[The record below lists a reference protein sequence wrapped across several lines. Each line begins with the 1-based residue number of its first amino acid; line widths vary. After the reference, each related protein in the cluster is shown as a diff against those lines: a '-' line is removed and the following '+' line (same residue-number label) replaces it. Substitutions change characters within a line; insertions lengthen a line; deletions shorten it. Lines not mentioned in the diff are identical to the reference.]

1 MTEDHSKPSR
11 GRPKTIDAAQ
21 VLDVVVDAYWRDD
34 PADVS
39 INAVCKMAGVSK
51 PSLYREFR
59 NEDGLTR
66 AVLDLYAE
74 RVLSDVFAILNSGA
88 GLRAT
93 LDALVDFAT
102 ADPRM
107 ETGCLYYKMRVGK
120 HRLGTET
127 RLRLDEIEAAA
138 QAGYLAFLD
147 PWRETAAWP
156 DGLSVEAAAKYLG
169 EQLGLAFALRAAN
182 EDPADVRAMLELA
195 LSVFPRD
202 IDRGPG

>member
-1 MTEDHSKPSR
+1 M
-11 GRPKTIDAAQ
+11 DAAK

-66 AVLDLYAE
+66 AVLDVYAE
-74 RVLSDVFAILNSGA
+74 RVLSDVFAILHSGG
-88 GLRAT
+88 GLRTT
-93 LDALVDFAT
+93 LDALVEFAT

-107 ETGCLYYKMRVGK
+107 DTGCLFYKMRAGK

-127 RLRLDEIEAAA
+127 RLRLEEIEAAA
-138 QAGYLAFLD
+138 QAGYVAFLD
-147 PWRETAAWP
+147 PWRGTASWP

-169 EQLGLAFALRAAN
+169 EQLGLAFGLRAAN

-195 LSVFPRD
+195 FSVFPRD
-202 IDRGPG
+202 IGCGPG